1 MIGIILTIAL
11 VGLVVWLITTYIP
24 MPAPFKNIIIV
35 IVVILLILWLI
46 QVFGFADMPVW
57 HYRR

>member
-11 VGLVVWLITTYIP
+11 VGLVVWLITTYVP
-24 MPAPFKNIIIV
+24 MPAPFKQIIMV
-35 IVVILLILWLI
+35 VVVILLVLWLI
-46 QVFGFADMPVW
+46 NVFGIVDIPLG